1 MNNPVL
7 NSILEPLA
15 VHYNPCDVIEVR
27 MSAPR
32 EVVIETRGVGK
43 ECIVDE
49 ALNLATLERISA
61 NLANNN
67 GLDFHPNTNPNV
79 SCTLPDG
86 HRFES
91 LVGASVQ
98 SGLSISI
105 RCKHPFDATY
115 HDYGISEKV
124 AAFIQNAVIAGKH
137 IIISGG
143 TNTGKTTL
151 LNLMLKSLDAATRL
165 VVLED
170 TPEVQF
176 DRFWDSVGLIASRTG
191 ASPSMLSW
199 SSLYDHSNRITPDRL
214 IFSEIST
221 KNSEA
226 ALALMNSGG
235 SGFMCTIHAE
245 NPQQVIERRFDQI
258 LSLAGKQM
266 NNLPELLRET
276 VDVIIQIKRGDGFRY
291 ISEVYLPK
299 ENRHLLESENVQRT

>member
-1 MNNPVL
+1 ML
-7 NSILEPLA
+7 KWGQ
-15 VHYNPCDVIEVR
+15 Y
-27 MSAPR
+27 
-32 EVVIETRGVGK
+32 T
-43 ECIVDE
+43 
-49 ALNLATLERISA
+49 
-61 NLANNN
+61 
-67 GLDFHPNTNPNV
+67 
-79 SCTLPDG
+79 
-86 HRFES
+86 
-91 LVGASVQ
+91 SVQ

-137 IIISGG
+137 IIISGD

-235 SGFMCTIHAE
+235 SGFMCTIHASTPE
-245 NPQQVIERRFDQI
+245 MALKRKFGQNLDMAGTPMQAVDGFLYDMLDLVIQIDRSEGKRQVVSVWDV
-258 LSLAGKQM
+258 K
-266 NNLPELLRET
+266 NKTELLR
-276 VDVIIQIKRGDGFRY
+276 
-291 ISEVYLPK
+291 
-299 ENRHLLESENVQRT
+299 

>member
-27 MSAPR
+27 MSAPHK
-32 EVVIETRGVGK
+32 VVIETRGVGK
-43 ECIVDE
+43 QCIDDK

-67 GLDFHPNTNPNV
+67 GLAFDANTSPNV

-91 LVGASVQ
+91 LVGSSVQ
-98 SGLSISI
+98 SGLSLSI
-105 RCKHPFDATY
+105 RCKHPFNATY
-115 HDYGISEKV
+115 EDYGLAESSATFIKEAIISG
-124 AAFIQNAVIAGKH
+124 QH
-137 IIISGG
+137 IIVSGG

-151 LNLMLKSLDAATRL
+151 LNLMLKSLDASTRL

-176 DRFWDSVGLIASRTG
+176 DHFWDSVGLIASRTG
-191 ASPSMLSW
+191 ASPSMLPW
-199 SSLYDHSNRITPDRL
+199 SGLYDHSNRITPDRL

-221 KNSEA
+221 NNAEA

-245 NPQQVIERRFDQI
+245 NSQQVMERRFDQI

-266 NNLPELLRET
+266 NNLPDLLRET
-276 VDVIIQIKRGDGFRY
+276 VDVIIQIQRGDGFRY
-291 ISEVYLPK
+291 VSEIYLPK
-299 ENRHLLESENVQRT
+299 ENRHIFKRKK